1 MVLNSD
7 KFDHTN
13 SDQIKSDHTNKRIN
27 IDNQQINPFIPNAP
41 FLYSLKT
48 SENRMVSDVFRGE
61 RKGALETNKLKL
73 FHL

>member
-27 IDNQQINPFIPNAP
+27 IDNQQISPFIPNAP

-48 SENRMVSDVFRGE
+48 SENRMVSDVFRG
-61 RKGALETNKLKL
+61 
-73 FHL
+73 